1 MPGLGKSFGRYAVIT
16 TQYSQLPRYRY
27 RWVNRKGKRKRAIVC
42 EPVISAYPNS
52 GEKKVAQPT
61 RHRSSAERTG
71 QFAGLV
77 CAPSPRIVRGFN
89 CALRRARRKKRA
101 SSRLE
106 GSPFSWW
113 QTREHASDQ
122 CPFVRRGIRIKGC
135 RFVDRARGEGE
146 KRFHGEEGGDR
157 V

>member
-106 GSPFSWW
+106 GSPFLMAD
-113 QTREHASDQ
+113 T
-122 CPFVRRGIRIKGC
+122 
-135 RFVDRARGEGE
+135 RARERPMSIRTTWYKDKGLSIRRSCQRGRG
-146 KRFHGEEGGDR
+146 KKISWRGGR
-157 V
+157 G

>member
-16 TQYSQLPRYRY
+16 TQYSQLTRYRY

-89 CALRRARRKKRA
+89 CALRRAETKKEGQFSIRREPIFLMA
-101 SSRLE
+101 D
-106 GSPFSWW
+106 
-113 QTREHASDQ
+113 T
-122 CPFVRRGIRIKGC
+122 
-135 RFVDRARGEGE
+135 RARERPMSIRTTWYKDKGLSIRRSCHRGRG
-146 KRFHGEEGGDR
+146 KKISWRGGR
-157 V
+157 G